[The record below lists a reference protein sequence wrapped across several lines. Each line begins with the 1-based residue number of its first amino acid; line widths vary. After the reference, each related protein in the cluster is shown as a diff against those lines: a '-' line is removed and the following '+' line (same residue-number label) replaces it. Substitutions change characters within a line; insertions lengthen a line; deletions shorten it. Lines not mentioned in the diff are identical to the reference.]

1 MGTVHEI
8 CYGLRN
14 VCAIA
19 SEAAMRS
26 THPVGRITTIAGAAL
41 IVGSL
46 VYGVIGPLDQE
57 HLLVIMIVW
66 IVAAALL
73 LVENGAPDN
82 S

>member
-1 MGTVHEI
+1 
-8 CYGLRN
+8 
-14 VCAIA
+14 
-19 SEAAMRS
+19 MRS